1 MSQVIVRILPDGK
14 VEVKVAGVGG
24 AKCTDVTKALEKA
37 LGSTVSDK
45 KTDEYYKTEAQVHQQ
60 QKQS

>member
-24 AKCTDVTKALEKA
+24 SSCRDVTKALEKA
-37 LGSTVSDK
+37 LGNTVSDK
-45 KTDEYYKTEAQVHQQ
+45 VTDEFYKTTAQVKQQ